1 MSTPHVR
8 HACFNVLGMDLDP
21 PLTVIDTPE
30 KDYVDKLITG
40 SALAKVSWTI

>member
-21 PLTVIDTPE
+21 PLTVIDTL
-30 KDYVDKLITG
+30 KRTM
-40 SALAKVSWTI
+40 STN